1 MAGTAR
7 TGLAELGPLLQPDE
21 RAANLSGRHRPS
33 GWRRRTEGALGHVT
47 MADDEFVEFAEAV
60 APRLR
65 RTAFLLCGDWH
76 TAEDLAQTTLAKV
89 FASWRRIRNTDAV
102 SAYAMRTLLNTY
114 LAESRRKRSG
124 ELLTGRLPDRPVDSP
139 SPELRMAV
147 LAALA
152 TLPPKARAVVVLRYW
167 ADQSV
172 EQTAALLGC
181 TPGNVKSQ
189 SSRALDKLRVLLD
202 DAATE
207 PHSAG
212 LPAAERIDTRRAG
225 HG

>member
-1 MAGTAR
+1 
-7 TGLAELGPLLQPDE
+7 
-21 RAANLSGRHRPS
+21 
-33 GWRRRTEGALGHVT
+33 VT
-47 MADDEFVEFAEAV
+47 MAEDEFVQFAEAV

-89 FASWRRIRNTDAV
+89 FVSWRRINRRDAV
-102 SAYAMRTLLNTY
+102 NAYAMRTLLNTY
-114 LAESRRKRSG
+114 LAESRKKRSG
-124 ELLTGRLPDRPVDSP
+124 ELLTSRLPEQPVAAP

-167 ADQSV
+167 ADQSI

-189 SSRALDKLRVLLD
+189 SSRALEKLRVLLD

-207 PHSAG
+207 PD
-212 LPAAERIDTRRAG
+212 PATARMQADENGKKAR

>member
-1 MAGTAR
+1 MA
-7 TGLAELGPLLQPDE
+7 E
-21 RAANLSGRHRPS
+21 
-33 GWRRRTEGALGHVT
+33 
-47 MADDEFVEFAEAV
+47 DEFVQFAEAV

-89 FASWRRIRNTDAV
+89 FVSWRRISRRDAV
-102 SAYAMRTLLNTY
+102 NAYAMRTLLNTY
-114 LAESRRKRSG
+114 LGEARKKRTG
-124 ELLTGRLPDRPVDSP
+124 ELLTSRVPEQPVAAP
-139 SPELRMAV
+139 SLELRMAV

-152 TLPPKARAVVVLRYW
+152 TLPPRARAVVVLRYW
-167 ADQSV
+167 ADQSI

-189 SSRALDKLRVLLD
+189 SSRALDKLRILLD

-207 PHSAG
+207 PRTDG
-212 LPAAERIDTRRAG
+212 FPTAERNDTRRAG
-225 HG
+225 HGRDVTSRPA